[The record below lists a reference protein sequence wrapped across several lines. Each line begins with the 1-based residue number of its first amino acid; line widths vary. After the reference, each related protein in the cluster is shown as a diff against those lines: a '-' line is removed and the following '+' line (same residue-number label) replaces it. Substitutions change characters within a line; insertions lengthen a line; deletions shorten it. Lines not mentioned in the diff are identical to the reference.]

1 MNEKNNSMQKITTVF
16 SALLVATT
24 LLLAGATAAHAEA
37 KGLNE
42 LQKKEVESLVRQYI
56 TDNPHVIIEAI
67 QRMQARQ
74 EEDKK
79 RQAKMAL
86 HENKSELVDDP
97 DAPVGGNLK
106 GDVTIVEFFD
116 YRCGYCKRVFPAIQQ
131 VLKDDLNVR
140 YVYKEFPILGPES
153 VAASRI
159 SLALWRTDPKKYKS
173 FHAAM
178 MQARGALPAAKVL
191 SIAASVGAD
200 AAALKTAM
208 NDPAIETILER
219 NYRLAQSLDINGTPA
234 FVIGGKLVPGAID
247 IATMKKMIA
256 DARGS

>member
-1 MNEKNNSMQKITTVF
+1 
-16 SALLVATT
+16 
-24 LLLAGATAAHAEA
+24 
-37 KGLNE
+37 
-42 LQKKEVESLVRQYI
+42 
-56 TDNPHVIIEAI
+56 
-67 QRMQARQ
+67 
-74 EEDKK
+74 
-79 RQAKMAL
+79 
-86 HENKSELVDDP
+86 
-97 DAPVGGNLK
+97 
-106 GDVTIVEFFD
+106 
-116 YRCGYCKRVFPAIQQ
+116 
-131 VLKDDLNVR
+131 
-140 YVYKEFPILGPES
+140 
-153 VAASRI
+153 
-159 SLALWRTDPKKYKS
+159 
-173 FHAAM
+173 